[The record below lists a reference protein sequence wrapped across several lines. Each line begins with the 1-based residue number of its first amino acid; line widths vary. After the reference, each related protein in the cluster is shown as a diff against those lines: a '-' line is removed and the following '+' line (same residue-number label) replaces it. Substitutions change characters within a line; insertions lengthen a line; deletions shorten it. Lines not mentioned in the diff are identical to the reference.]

1 MSLSCTGLN
10 HRNWP
15 IKLHLFR
22 GIDIGQADHH
32 ATAVTPDG
40 TVVHDKS
47 LPPSEPRIQELLKD
61 LVAQHAKLWVVVDQ
75 PKTIGTLVIAIAQQ
89 LGIQMPYEPSWV
101 LFRPEM
107 RGWNKTQDGSQL
119 AATYPD
125 RINPYL

>member
-1 MSLSCTGLN
+1 MTLHTNNLTPS
-10 HRNWP
+10 NWP
-15 IKLHLFR
+15 IKLHLFL
-22 GIDIGQADHH
+22 GINIGQTNHH
-32 ATAVTPDG
+32 ATTVTPDS

-75 PKTIGTLVIAIAQQ
+75 PKTLGTLVIAVAQH

-101 LFRPEM
+101 LFHPLISGR
-107 RGWNKTQDGSQL
+107 NKTQDGSQL

-125 RINPYL
+125 RINP